1 MVVTE
6 KRHVSFLF
14 TWLREDAFC
23 DSSLNMIKECKK
35 WHLLLLR
42 VEILLWHPFSCLIFY
57 HGCTEI
63 IMGRFPYERG
73 PFWILQFWL
82 QSYFPEFRPA
92 SLDNCN
98 LPTYGYLL
106 DEGVL
111 RCQQFEE
118 YFLFFHKYTFITA
131 SQFTPFSSR
140 KFGPVWFKKSLDPN
154 FQ

>member
-1 MVVTE
+1 MREGEMVVTE

-106 DEGVL
+106 DEGKKLLFPDPMVL
-111 RCQQFEE
+111 KAV
-118 YFLFFHKYTFITA
+118 L
-131 SQFTPFSSR
+131 
-140 KFGPVWFKKSLDPN
+140 SLQEN
-154 FQ
+154 LARI